1 MGGSPNL
8 GELRLI
14 LPLANFFG
22 VWYTMLASERE
33 GRRLP
38 LDIMK
43 RGISND

>member
-1 MGGSPNL
+1 MGESPKL
-8 GELRLI
+8 DVIRLI
-14 LPLANFFG
+14 PPLAIFSG